1 MSTLTR
7 RTLLSGLG
15 ATAVTSAVGGC
26 ASKPV
31 APERSRPVL
40 ELRRPRATPA
50 SITQVTVCTRPFRP
64 EGPRIELEQMGST
77 AVVHNYG
84 HGGSGWSLSWGSS
97 ALAAELALGTGQ
109 TDIAVIGCG
118 ALGITSALLLQRSGA
133 RVTIYAKDLPPN
145 VRSSLATGVWSP
157 DSRICLEQNAT
168 PAFKA
173 RWQEMA
179 RTSFQAH
186 QTWLGLAGTPVEF
199 IDEYVGI
206 PPGEPQH
213 PADPR
218 PGFAHLAPELLQGIT
233 PEVVE
238 TFAPGTHNLGP
249 LTLRRAPRLMYNL
262 TAYSRML
269 LGDFLARGGLI
280 EVREF
285 RAPSELSRLRQRT
298 VINATGYG
306 ARALFDDTSIVP
318 VRGQLA
324 RTPADP
330 EVGYGIVAAGAAFV
344 PRRDGCVFQILGADD
359 YYGYGDQT
367 VVPDRAEAERA
378 VRTITGLF
386 AVA

>member
-1 MSTLTR
+1 MTRLTR

-26 ASKPV
+26 ASTPV
-31 APERSRPVL
+31 APERRAL
-40 ELRRPRATPA
+40 ELRRPHATPET
-50 SITQVTVCTRPFRP
+50 ITQITVCTRPFRP
-64 EGPRIELEQMGST
+64 RGPRIELEQIGST

-84 HGGSGWSLSWGSS
+84 HGGSGWSLAWGSS

-118 ALGITSALLLQRSGA
+118 ALGLTSALMLQRSGA
-133 RVTIYAKDLPPN
+133 RVTIYARELPPN

-157 DSRICLEQNAT
+157 DSRVCLEQHAT
-168 PAFKA
+168 STFRA
-173 RWQEMA
+173 RWQTMA
-179 RTSFQAH
+179 RSSFQAH

-199 IDEYVGI
+199 IDQYVGI
-206 PPGEPQH
+206 RPDQTPP

-218 PGFAHLAPELLQGIT
+218 PPFAHLAPELLKGIT
-233 PEVVE
+233 PEFSE

-249 LTLRRAPRLMYNL
+249 LTLRRGPTLMYNI
-262 TAYSRML
+262 TAYSRALMS
-269 LGDFLARGGLI
+269 DFLARGGRI

-285 RAPSELSRLRQRT
+285 RSPSELSRLRQRT
-298 VINATGYG
+298 VVNATGYG
-306 ARALFDDTSIVP
+306 ARALFDDTSLVP

-324 RTPADP
+324 RTPSEPD
-330 EVGYGIVAAGAAFV
+330 VGYGLVAAGAAFV
-344 PRRDGCVFQILGADD
+344 PRKDGFVFQILGPDE
-359 YYGYGDQT
+359 YYGYGDET
-367 VVPDRAEAERA
+367 AVPDREEANRA